1 MTARNKFL
9 TLAAVIISIP
19 IVYKVSPGTAFTMA
33 AMLLIVL
40 YVAWTEINRR

>member
-1 MTARNKFL
+1 MTARDKFL
-9 TLAAVIISIP
+9 ALAVVTLSVP
-19 IVYKVSPGTAFTMA
+19 IVYKASPFTAFVMA